1 MERYFYP
8 AVFTY
13 EEGQEIAVVFP
24 DLDVATS
31 GENDDDALLSAREL
45 LGCVMFGLE
54 EDGES
59 IPEPTPLSAVAL
71 EPNERVV
78 LVDVYM
84 PAVRMAQNNKSV
96 NRNRN
101 PAGLAE
107 RCRAGT
113 EYQFLPGASGRAE
126 NTDGNL
132 GESAAASVFT
142 GAAFIFHNC
151 PDADC
156 TGASL
161 SNLLDVF
168 ESDINTESALC
179 PYILHRL
186 RRRFYSPHRQ

>member
-1 MERYFYP
+1 MVKKVERYFYP

-54 EDGES
+54 EDGEG

-78 LVDVYM
+78 LADVYM

-96 NRNRN
+96 NRTVTL
-101 PAGLAE
+101 PAWL
-107 RCRAGT
+107 
-113 EYQFLPGASGRAE
+113 
-126 NTDGNL
+126 N
-132 GESAAASVFT
+132 AAALERNINFSQVLQ
-142 GAAFIFHNC
+142 
-151 PDADC
+151 DALK
-156 TGASL
+156 TQMG
-161 SNLLDVF
+161 
-168 ESDINTESALC
+168 I
-179 PYILHRL
+179 
-186 RRRFYSPHRQ
+186 